1 MEFSS
6 RSRSIFLKISR
17 LIRSLF
23 IVYVPERNK
32 RDLCLAINKINIIR
46 VKIIALTFI
55 IMESIMIIIFY
66 IKHKGDL
73 FRQPDIYYGGMYVLL
88 FTAMIVYLLVSIK
101 LGKNVSGNGTIIRAV
116 GISFACLVLY
126 WSAGIS
132 LLDQLSYGQIIVY
145 VVALMSVAV
154 IPLFPPLTLLL
165 MFSSAQVLFVAF
177 MPYFQQSSE
186 MLYGNYVNSTSFLI
200 ISWVISRIRYT
211 NYVEDFEYKK
221 IIKEKSDELERVN
234 RELAEANRKLEKLS
248 QTDSLTG
255 IFNRSVLDRTIK
267 AEWDRCKRHGIPLSM
282 IMVDIDFFKEY
293 NDNYGHLAG
302 DNCIRRVARL
312 LKTCLKRSSDI
323 VARYGG
329 DEFAVILPHMNKD
342 NVVKFAEQLRKR
354 VEELA
359 IPHAYSPVS
368 PYLTVSVGV
377 QTIIPSDEL
386 SIMDF
391 FRTVDQALYKAK
403 KEHNIVAVI

>member
-1 MEFSS
+1 
-6 RSRSIFLKISR
+6 
-17 LIRSLF
+17 
-23 IVYVPERNK
+23 
-32 RDLCLAINKINIIR
+32 
-46 VKIIALTFI
+46 
-55 IMESIMIIIFY
+55 
-66 IKHKGDL
+66 
-73 FRQPDIYYGGMYVLL
+73 
-88 FTAMIVYLLVSIK
+88 
-101 LGKNVSGNGTIIRAV
+101 
-116 GISFACLVLY
+116 
-126 WSAGIS
+126 
-132 LLDQLSYGQIIVY
+132 
-145 VVALMSVAV
+145 
-154 IPLFPPLTLLL
+154 
-165 MFSSAQVLFVAF
+165 
-177 MPYFQQSSE
+177 
-186 MLYGNYVNSTSFLI
+186 
-200 ISWVISRIRYT
+200 ISRIRYT

-342 NVVKFAEQLRKR
+342 NVVKFA
-354 VEELA
+354 
-359 IPHAYSPVS
+359 
-368 PYLTVSVGV
+368 
-377 QTIIPSDEL
+377 
-386 SIMDF
+386 
-391 FRTVDQALYKAK
+391 
-403 KEHNIVAVI
+403 